1 MKLKI
6 ILIAF
11 LILIINKLHS
21 QDLEQKI
28 DTLILKNNESYIRI
42 YKSLHVAPEL
52 SGREINTASFLKFD
66 IEKYGYSIVD
76 SLGFQSFAAVLKNG
90 EGPVLYYRTEL
101 DALPIKEM
109 TAFEFSSKV
118 KSRSLTSTDS
128 VYAMHACG
136 HDLHMTVWLALAKL
150 FSETRN
156 KWSGTLVF
164 LAQSAEETGQG
175 AKAVINSKNFRKL
188 PKANSFFAIHN
199 SSDLKSGQIGLCNGY
214 ALASVDMLNIDIYG
228 KGGHGAMPDKTIDPI
243 VLSAEFINAMQTI
256 VSRNIPPTKSAVI
269 TVGAING
276 GSAGNIIPN
285 VVNLKLTIRTF
296 EPEIREYIL
305 KRIKQIGNSLA
316 ISAGLDSSLLPKYT
330 LLDMSVPSLKND
342 ENIGNAIEQLM
353 RKKNIYNQVV
363 KVDQT
368 MIGED
373 FGLYAKSVQN
383 TNSYLIWMGTAN
395 ALNQKS
401 SPLHS
406 SEFLPDFETEIP
418 FSIKTIYS
426 ILYSFLKPKP

>member
-1 MKLKI
+1 MHTPS
-6 ILIAF
+6 
-11 LILIINKLHS
+11 N
-21 QDLEQKI
+21 
-28 DTLILKNNESYIRI
+28 
-42 YKSLHVAPEL
+42 
-52 SGREINTASFLKFD
+52 FLKFD
-66 IEKYGYSIVD
+66 IEKYGYSIID

-90 EGPVLYYRTEL
+90 DGPVIYYRTEL

-109 TAFEFSSKV
+109 TAVEFSSKM

-156 KWSGTLVF
+156 KWYGTIVF

-199 SSDLKSGQIGLCNGY
+199 SSDLLSGQIGLCNGY
-214 ALASVDMLNIDIYG
+214 ALASVDMLNIDVYG
-228 KGGHGAMPDKTIDPI
+228 KGGHGAMPDKSIDPI
-243 VLSAEFINAMQTI
+243 LLSAEYITALQSI
-256 VSRNIPPTKSAVI
+256 ISRNISPIKNAVI

-285 VVNLKLTIRTF
+285 MVNLKLTIRTF

-305 KRIKQIGNSLA
+305 KRIKQIGNGLA
-316 ISAGLDSSLLPKYT
+316 MTAGLDSSLFPKYT

-342 ENIGNAIEQLM
+342 ENIGNAIERLM
-353 RKKNIYNQVV
+353 QKKNVSSSVI
-363 KVDQT
+363 KVNQT

-383 TNSYLIWMGTAN
+383 SNSYLIWMGTN
-395 ALNQKS
+395 GSHQKK

-406 SEFLPDFETEIP
+406 AEFLPDYETEIP
-418 FSIKTIYS
+418 YSVKTIYS